1 MFLCN
6 GGKGY
11 KGEFVYIRDDREEG
25 VGVEYFSLCE
35 VRVFGL
41 QGNDPFPRGIIVRIE
56 RVKCESIIKS
66 KDALRNTASAALEF
80 IETSSVVTFKCSTTN
95 RIKIYPFNIHFLYF
109 APCFN
114 LTAMVVCRGRIEFVK
129 IFQFPED
136 FLSIECCLN
145 TRQTTFWSG
154 RPNTLLAIFLV
165 K

>member
-56 RVKCESIIKS
+56 HSVNLLLNLKMHCKTQQ
-66 KDALRNTASAALEF
+66 ALPSLEF

-114 LTAMVVCRGRIEFVK
+114 LTAMVVC
-129 IFQFPED
+129 
-136 FLSIECCLN
+136 
-145 TRQTTFWSG
+145 
-154 RPNTLLAIFLV
+154 
-165 K
+165 